1 MSNNDCVWSQCECCG
16 IYGILAVSFD
26 FDEATL
32 YVRNK
37 VTVLCKDKKRCL
49 ELVQSGKVE

>member
-1 MSNNDCVWSQCECCG
+1 MSNNDYVWAKCECCG
-16 IYGILAVSFD
+16 VYGILATGID

-37 VTVLCKDKKRCL
+37 VAVLCKDKKRCL
-49 ELVQSGKVE
+49 ELVQSGKAE